1 MRPTR
6 TGQRP
11 LWADAIHR
19 VGGWDFLTADEA
31 EKRGVAPPPPSRFS
45 CKVYS
50 HNLTR
55 PINVQGV
62 AINYLTYVIITRL

>member
-19 VGGWDFLTADEA
+19 VGGWDFLTAEEA
-31 EKRGVAPPPPSRFS
+31 EKRGRGPPPSRLS
-45 CKVYS
+45 CKVYT
-50 HNLTR
+50 HNLPR
-55 PINVQGV
+55 PINVKGV
-62 AINYLTYVIITRL
+62 AINYLTYVIITRPA